1 MLSFL
6 LFLNILSNPWFYFNR
21 IQESN
26 ILKVK
31 ASHAYKTHFY
41 SEAINYYNELLTKYE
56 PNSDEIKLNLA
67 HSYYKAQNYNEAAK
81 IYTELSLGSELTL
94 RSTALCQLG
103 IIQHRNKRYKLA
115 LFYFKEAIR
124 INPENK
130 IAVFNY
136 EFLKVSIQK
145 TESEGG
151 GKGKNSNASGQN
163 SNNEN
168 NNQTENKF
176 DADGTGE
183 SSIYFGMMY
192 EQKRL
197 SKQRA
202 EKILQY
208 IQEQEMQY
216 YHQIKKHVPRDVNK
230 PDW

>member
-1 MLSFL
+1 MLKFFL
-6 LFLNILSNPWFYFNR
+6 MLNILSNPWFYFNR

-26 ILKVK
+26 ILKAK
-31 ASHAYKTHFY
+31 ASQAYQTHFY
-41 SEAINYYNELLTKYE
+41 SEAIGYYTELLTKYE
-56 PNSDEIKLNLA
+56 PTSDEIKLNLA
-67 HSYYKAQNYNEAAK
+67 HSYYKAQNYSEAAK
-81 IYTELSLGSELTL
+81 IYTELSLGTDLNI

-136 EFLKVSIQK
+136 EFLKIAIQK
-145 TESEGG
+145 TDSEGG
-151 GKGKNSNASGQN
+151 GKGKNANESGQN
-163 SNNEN
+163 PDGKN

-183 SSIYFGMMY
+183 SSIYFDMMY

-197 SKQRA
+197 SKERA

-216 YHQIKKHVPRDVNK
+216 YNQIKKHVPKDVRK

>member
-1 MLSFL
+1 MLKFF
-6 LFLNILSNPWFYFNR
+6 LFLHVFSNPWFYFNR

-26 ILKVK
+26 ILKIK
-31 ASHAYKTHFY
+31 ASQAYQTHFY
-41 SEAINYYNELLTKYE
+41 SEAIGYYSELLQTYE
-56 PNSDEIKLNLA
+56 PNSDDIKLNLA
-67 HSYYKAQNYNEAAK
+67 HSYYKAQGYGEAAK
-81 IYTELSLGSELTL
+81 IYTELSLGADPSI

-130 IAVFNY
+130 TAVFNY
-136 EFLKVSIQK
+136 EFLKVTIQK
-145 TESEGG
+145 SQSEGG
-151 GKGKNSNASGQN
+151 GKGKNGNSSGEN
-163 SNNEN
+163 SDNTD

-176 DADGTGE
+176 DAEGTGE
-183 SSIYFGMMY
+183 SAIYFGMLY

-216 YHQIKKHVPRDVNK
+216 YHQIKKHVPRDVHK